1 MVENLRPN
9 ERDYEKE
16 TNEGKDKLNQ
26 LDSRQ
31 KNIKD
36 LILEEAMRYG
46 NSEDDIDMQ
55 KVIYSKKLIN
65 AHNN

>member
-1 MVENLRPN
+1 MVENLKPN

-16 TNEGKDKLNQ
+16 INEGKDKLNQ

-46 NSEDDIDMQ
+46 NSEEDIDMQ
-55 KVIYSKKLIN
+55 KV
-65 AHNN
+65 